1 MGNVTSRGKPDRLT
15 RFQREKLKHE
25 FFTFFDLNNDGCL
38 TYKDFLWA
46 KDKICYMS
54 GWKID
59 SPKYKVTEMLFHE
72 IWESL
77 ETIADLDKDGKI
89 TKKEWLMMWKTY
101 KKEISE
107 KEKEQKDFLRNYY
120 RHSLRIHLGNSTDG
134 EKKTNFSAEDES
146 KETAADF
153 QYIDNNDDDDDY
165 PVQLDSDEEPTS
177 FHAKGMMK
185 KVSKNSEE
193 SDDNVQEQLE
203 ERLAAMSNGD
213 KSSGNG
219 LKEEAK
225 EDVALDD
232 AEEEENYCKLPKWLY
247 KYLVF
252 RFNLLDRVGDGVI
265 DHEEFEYVMSEFGV
279 SEKTARQ
286 CFNMFTINNTREL
299 DFDYFVSL
307 FEEYYLSDDP
317 SDLGNFING
326 RLEYP
331 DDDSSDAETHDE
343 QDIEDVDPGL
353 VDHRVYSSTSLHSMD
368 DDLHPNPVADH
379 SKKHTDVG
387 EMKSPATSL
396 KKIFKR
402 CQNCCII

>member
-59 SPKYKVTEMLFHE
+59 SPKYKITEMLFNE

-77 ETIADLDKDGKI
+77 EVIADLDKDGKI
-89 TKKEWLMMWKTY
+89 TKTEWLMMWKTY

-120 RHSLRIHLGNSTDG
+120 RHSIRKHNGDSPDG
-134 EKKTNFSAEDES
+134 SNKGESSAEADDKMNNANE
-146 KETAADF
+146 DF
-153 QYIDNNDDDDDY
+153 QYNHEDDDDL

-177 FHAKGMMK
+177 FFARGANVI
-185 KVSKNSEE
+185 KVNKDEDFADD
-193 SDDNVQEQLE
+193 SDEQLE
-203 ERLAAMSNGD
+203 GRLAAMTNGD
-213 KSSGNG
+213 QQSG
-219 LKEEAK
+219 ASA
-225 EDVALDD
+225 EDVKIDMEETD
-232 AEEEENYCKLPKWLY
+232 EEENYCKLPKWLY

-252 RFNLLDRVGDGVI
+252 RFNLLDRVGDGII

-279 SEKTARQ
+279 SERTARQ
-286 CFNMFTINNTREL
+286 CFNMFTINNTKEL

-326 RLEYP
+326 RLEFP
-331 DDDSSDAETHDE
+331 VEESSDAETHDE

-353 VDHRVYSSTSLHSMD
+353 VDHRAYSSTSLHSMD
-368 DDLHPNPVADH
+368 DDLHPNLDTDH
-379 SKKHTDVG
+379 SKKHTTQENG
-387 EMKSPATSL
+387 SETGPALML
-396 KKIFKR
+396 KKVIKR
-402 CQNCCII
+402 CKNCSII